1 MQTCSRCQTQ
11 APDTELFCPTCGADL
26 REYSTTVIA
35 LKKMQANPR
44 VSMIRLAVAADAC
57 PTCRRM
63 HGTYPK
69 DQVPLLPVEGCS
81 NGLGCRCFYEPVLT
95 EIYP

>member
-11 APDTELFCPTCGADL
+11 SPDSVTLCPTCGADL
-26 REYSTTVIA
+26 REFSVTMVA

-57 PTCRRM
+57 PTCRKM
-63 HGTYPK
+63 QGTYPK
-69 DQVPLLPVEGCS
+69 DQVPLLPTEGCS
-81 NGLGCRCFYEPVLT
+81 NALGCLCFYEPVLT